1 MVNNKYYSIII
12 IIIIFFFF
20 IYQHLQNIH
29 YWLSLKSLSINLQKF
44 KYIIFSLRSQSYFN
58 SLLLVNIVGTSLQ
71 RVYTYKYLGLIFNY
85 LDPNTF
91 RKWRKKLTKLLVW
104 FTGTFMLIAVTYTVQ
119 NADLPTPLSI
129 YSSVTVIW
137 DPLIITYSHI
147 FWWIYPANIVS

>member
-12 IIIIFFFF
+12 II

-58 SLLLVNIVGTSLQ
+58 SLLLVKIVGTSLQ
-71 RVYTYKYLGLIFNY
+71 RVCTYKYLGLIFNY

-91 RKWRKKLTKLLVW
+91 RK
-104 FTGTFMLIAVTYTVQ
+104 
-119 NADLPTPLSI
+119 
-129 YSSVTVIW
+129 
-137 DPLIITYSHI
+137 
-147 FWWIYPANIVS
+147 